1 MLSFVLKELLL
12 LEASSSSLT
21 LQHSSSNGLG
31 QRIKVGTEWS
41 LHCRF
46 QLKLPW
52 GLPVWIQ
59 SMFPGA
65 ILATLTGELW
75 GILSFQIYKCDCD
88 FLFKWLTVGPSRQL
102 NRRRMPK
109 ASWLR
114 SQTRPDASAALL
126 NELNRCQDAFW
137 VYLAALSLTCL
148 HPETR
153 GSWRR
158 PLRVH
163 FSYAK
168 ISFVLV

>member
-1 MLSFVLKELLL
+1 MLSFVLKKLLL

-21 LQHSSSNGLG
+21 LQHSSSNG

-41 LHCRF
+41 LHCSF
-46 QLKLPW
+46 QLQLPW

-75 GILSFQIYKCDCD
+75 GSLSFQIYKCDCD

-102 NRRRMPK
+102 NRRKMPK
-109 ASWLR
+109 ASWLL

-126 NELNRCQDAFW
+126 NELSRCQDAFW
-137 VYLAALSLTCL
+137 VYQATLSFTCL
-148 HPETR
+148 NSKTLD
-153 GSWRR
+153 SWCR

-168 ISFVLV
+168 ISFVLF